1 MSTAQELSVTA
12 ALDQGRAIATLTTAF
27 SNDPIARWVLRDADT
42 YLNFWPR
49 LVQVFADSAFDH
61 GTADSVANH
70 GGVALWLGPGVGPD
84 EEAMG
89 ALVGDAVAPGE
100 QDDVF
105 GFMAQMDEFHPTY
118 PHWYLPLIGVDLP
131 HQGRGYGSVLLV
143 HALRR
148 CDDDQLPAYLE
159 ATNPRN
165 KRLYERHGFE
175 ELGVIHISGSP
186 SMWPMLHKP
195 ALSR

>member
-131 HQGRGYGSVLLV
+131 HHGRGYGSVLLSTHCAGATTTNCPPISRRPTHETSASTNGMDSRSWASFRSV
-143 HALRR
+143 GRRR
-148 CDDDQLPAYLE
+148 CGRCCINRP
-159 ATNPRN
+159 
-165 KRLYERHGFE
+165 
-175 ELGVIHISGSP
+175 
-186 SMWPMLHKP
+186 
-195 ALSR
+195 